1 MQILVAGGGGYK
13 GSVLVPKLLERG
25 YKVTVLDL
33 FWFGDYLPEH
43 RYLTKIK
50 NDIRAVNS
58 LDLPKYDIVI
68 HLASIANDP
77 CSNLDPELTWDI
89 SCQGSIEI
97 MNFMVKSSSK
107 RIIYASSGSVY
118 GLKKERKVTE
128 DLDLI
133 PLTAYNKAKISAE
146 KIISSYNDK
155 CDIQI
160 IRPATVC
167 GLAPRMRLDVAV
179 NLLTM
184 QAIKKKKITVL
195 GGSQSRPNIHIQDLT
210 NVYLHFID
218 RPNLTGIYNAGFEN
232 ISILSMAKQIGK
244 RLSVDIELMPSN
256 DLRSYRLSSDKLLKT
271 GFEPQYG
278 IGDAIEEIIHSH
290 EAGKLLDL
298 PNYYNVSWM
307 EKNIMTN
314 LRSAA

>member
-1 MQILVAGGGGYK
+1 MKILVAGGGGYK

-25 YKVTVLDL
+25 YEVTVLDL

-43 RYLTKIK
+43 KKLLKIK
-50 NDIRAVNS
+50 NDVRAINS
-58 LDLPKYDIVI
+58 LELPTYDIVI

-77 CSNLDPELTWDI
+77 CSNLDPEMTWDI

-97 MNFMVKSSSK
+97 MNFMVKSKSK

-128 DLDLI
+128 DLDLV

-146 KIISSYNDK
+146 KIISSYKEKIN
-155 CDIQI
+155 IQI

-184 QAIKKKKITVL
+184 QAIIKNKITVL
-195 GGSQSRPNIHIQDLT
+195 GGSQARPNIHIQDLS
-210 NVYLHFID
+210 NIYLHFID
-218 RPNLTGIYNAGFEN
+218 KPELKGIYNAGFEN
-232 ISILSMAKQIGK
+232 VSILELAKKIADRLNVQI
-244 RLSVDIELMPSN
+244 EMMPSN
-256 DLRSYRLSSDKLLKT
+256 DLRSYRLSSEKLLGT
-271 GFEPQYG
+271 GFKPKYG
-278 IGDAIEEIIHSH
+278 IDDAIEEIIHAYQS
-290 EAGKLLDL
+290 GKLLDL

-307 EKNIMTN
+307 DKNIIAS
-314 LRSAA
+314 LRRAA

>member
-1 MQILVAGGGGYK
+1 MKILVAGGGGYK

-25 YKVTVLDL
+25 YEVTVLDL

-43 RYLTKIK
+43 KKLLKIK
-50 NDIRAVNS
+50 NDVRAINS
-58 LDLPKYDIVI
+58 LELPTYDIVI

-77 CSNLDPELTWDI
+77 CSNLDPEMTWDI

-97 MNFMVKSSSK
+97 MNFMVKSKSK

-128 DLDLI
+128 DLDLV

-146 KIISSYNDK
+146 KIISSYKEKIN
-155 CDIQI
+155 IQI

-184 QAIKKKKITVL
+184 QAIIKNKITVL
-195 GGSQSRPNIHIQDLT
+195 GGSQARPNIHIQDLS
-210 NVYLHFID
+210 NIYLHFID
-218 RPNLTGIYNAGFEN
+218 KPELKGIYNAGFEN
-232 ISILSMAKQIGK
+232 VSILELAKKIADRLNVQI
-244 RLSVDIELMPSN
+244 EMMPSN
-256 DLRSYRLSSDKLLKT
+256 DLRSYRLSSDKLLGT
-271 GFEPQYG
+271 GFRPKYG
-278 IGDAIEEIIHSH
+278 IDDAIEEIIHAYQS
-290 EAGKLLDL
+290 GKLLDL

-307 EKNIMTN
+307 DKNIIAS
-314 LRSAA
+314 LRRAA

>member
-1 MQILVAGGGGYK
+1 MKILVAGGGGYK

-33 FWFGDYLPEH
+33 FWFGDHLPEH
-43 RYLTKIK
+43 GNLTKIRD
-50 NDIRAVNS
+50 DIRAVNS
-58 LDLPKYDIVI
+58 LELPKYDIII

-97 MNFMVKSSSK
+97 MNFMLKSNCR

-118 GLKKERKVTE
+118 GLKKEPKVTE
-128 DLDLI
+128 DLELV

-146 KIISSYNDK
+146 KIISSYNEK
-155 CDIQI
+155 CEIQI

-184 QAIKKKKITVL
+184 QAIKNKKITVL
-195 GGSQSRPNIHIQDLT
+195 GGSQSRPNIHIQDLA

-218 RPNLTGIYNAGFEN
+218 RPDLKGIFNAGFEN
-232 ISILSMAKQIGK
+232 ISILSMAKKIAK
-244 RLSVDIELMPSN
+244 RLSVDIETMPSN
-256 DLRSYRLSSDKLLKT
+256 DLRSYRLSSEKLLKT

-278 IGDAIEEIIHSH
+278 IDDAIEEIIHSH
-290 EAGKLLDL
+290 ACGKLLDL
-298 PNYYNVSWM
+298 PNCYNVSWM
-307 EKNIMTN
+307 DKNILVN
-314 LRSAA
+314 SRSAA

>member
-1 MQILVAGGGGYK
+1 MKILVAGGAGYK
-13 GSVLVPKLLERG
+13 GSVLVPKLLKRG
-25 YKVTVLDL
+25 YEVTVLDL
-33 FWFGDYLPEH
+33 FWFGNYLPDH
-43 RYLTKIK
+43 RNLVKI
-50 NDIRAVNS
+50 NTDIRKINA
-58 LDLPKYDIVI
+58 LELPTYDLVI

-118 GLKKERKVTE
+118 GLKTEKQVTE
-128 DLDLI
+128 DLDLV

-146 KIISSYNDK
+146 KIILSYRDK
-155 CDIQI
+155 VSVQI

-184 QAIKKKKITVL
+184 QALNTGKITVL
-195 GGSQSRPNIHIQDLT
+195 GGNQERPNIHIQDLS

-218 RPNLTGIYNAGFEN
+218 HPKLEGIFNAGFEN
-232 ISILSMAKQIGK
+232 ISILRLAEKISQRLDAQIE
-244 RLSVDIELMPSN
+244 VMPSN
-256 DLRSYRLSSDKLLKT
+256 DLRSYRLSSEKLLKS
-271 GFEPQYG
+271 GFKPQYG
-278 IGDAIEEIIHSH
+278 VNDAIEEIILAFES
-290 EAGKLLDL
+290 KSLLDL
-298 PNYYNVSWM
+298 PNYYNVRWM
-307 EKNIMTN
+307 DKKIMSNIKN
-314 LRSAA
+314 AA